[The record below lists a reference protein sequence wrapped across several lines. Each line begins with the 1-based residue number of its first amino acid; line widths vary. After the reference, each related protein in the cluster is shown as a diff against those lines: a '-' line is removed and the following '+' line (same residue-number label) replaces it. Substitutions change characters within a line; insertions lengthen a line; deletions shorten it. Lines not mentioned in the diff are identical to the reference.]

1 MNGEGQVLRRTVA
14 IAGRVVDA
22 GTGKP
27 LGDAQVAIT
36 AMPPAF
42 TKWLK
47 FAAIPYGSRWGKMSE
62 RADRTRSRADGWF
75 FFMDLPDGSYRLQAS
90 APAFGRR
97 FGRVE
102 EPAKIS
108 RDAGGNI
115 RMAIVKL
122 ALQPTMVLGKVTG
135 PGKEPGVPLARVR
148 VKGSGERSFT
158 DTQGKFVVAGI
169 EPGTRTLMVSAQG
182 YRAESQVFTLAAP
195 GESQT
200 VNFTLRRENG

>member
-1 MNGEGQVLRRTVA
+1 VSGEWQVLRRRVA

-22 GTGKP
+22 STGKP
-27 LGDAQVAIT
+27 LGDAQVTIT

-42 TKWLK
+42 SKWLK
-47 FAAIPYGSRWGKMSE
+47 FAATPYGNRWDKMSE

-90 APAFGRR
+90 APDFGRR
-97 FGRVE
+97 FGKPE
-102 EPAKIS
+102 ESAKVS
-108 RDAGGNI
+108 RDGQGNI
-115 RMAIVKL
+115 KMAVVKL
-122 ALQPTMVLGKVTG
+122 ALQPTMVHGKVTG

-158 DTQGKFVVAGI
+158 DSQGKFVVAGI
-169 EPGTRTLMVSAQG
+169 EPGTRTLIVSAQG
-182 YRAESQVFTLAAP
+182 YRAESQVFTLAGP